1 MSASAESVDLARA
14 FRRGF
19 ATTFAADLAGN
30 VLAAVTVLVL
40 IRGLPVAT
48 YAYTTLLLTLAQ
60 FAGSAAGGGI
70 RLRYLREEAERF
82 SRWGGTSS
90 DPGGVFASS
99 LVKSTVLLAV
109 VGACALPI
117 ALATGVGTTAG
128 GAPLLVLSA
137 TAFAAGFSA
146 AELAI
151 VHHQARRRF
160 LAAGRI
166 RLARSAALLA
176 AAALAVLSSD
186 DVLVVSAW
194 LVGSMALVGVVA
206 AVPLLRPALARGG
219 RRLRLALGGEERWL
233 SLYYLTSAGFAYVDL
248 MVAGAVLGEE
258 DVASLG
264 ASVRYLA
271 VVMAAMPAL
280 GAVLRVRTAQVDVV
294 DSPAAQRA
302 MVVAWLRR
310 AALPAAAVVGA
321 AILLAPVLVPEVDG
335 GRYPGSIAPLQIL
348 LLTAASAY
356 VTAPAVNVLMS
367 QRRYALL
374 AGIFGAGLAV
384 NLAGDVAVAP
394 AYGITGIAVVSAAC
408 YVAVD
413 AVATALSLRTTTRRS
428 AA

>member
-1 MSASAESVDLARA
+1 VSASAESVDLARA

-19 ATTFAADLAGN
+19 ATTFAADVAGN

-40 IRGLPVAT
+40 IRGLPVST
-48 YAYTTLLLTLAQ
+48 YAYTTLLLTFAQ
-60 FAGSAAGGGI
+60 FAGSAAGGGV

-82 SRWGGTSS
+82 SRWGGTAP
-90 DPGGVFASS
+90 DPGGAFASS
-99 LVKSTVLLAV
+99 LVKSTVLVAV
-109 VGACALPI
+109 VGACALPV
-117 ALATGVGTTAG
+117 AVATGIGTTAG

-137 TAFAAGFSA
+137 AAFAAGFSA

-160 LAAGRI
+160 LAAGRV
-166 RLARSAALLA
+166 RLVRSAALLA

-186 DVLVVSAW
+186 DVVVVSAW
-194 LVGSMALVGVVA
+194 LVGSMALVGVVT

-233 SLYYLTSAGFAYVDL
+233 SLYYLTSAGFAYVDV
-248 MVAGAVLGEE
+248 MVAGALLGEE

-294 DSPAAQRA
+294 DSPTAQRA

-310 AALPAAAVVGA
+310 AVLPTAAVVGA

-394 AYGITGIAVVSAAC
+394 EYGITGIAVVSAAC

-413 AVATALSLRTTTRRS
+413 AVATALSLRTSTERS